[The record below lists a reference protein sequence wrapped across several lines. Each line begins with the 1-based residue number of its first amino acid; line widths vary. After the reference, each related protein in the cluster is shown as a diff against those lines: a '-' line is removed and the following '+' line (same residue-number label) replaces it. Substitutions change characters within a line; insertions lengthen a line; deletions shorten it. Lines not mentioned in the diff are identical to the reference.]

1 MQLVVRHR
9 VQGLRIDPACILT
22 VDHLAH
28 QPELRLHL
36 VREVTK
42 RMLEAHIEHVGT
54 VETETIDVEGIDPVL
69 HDIDQIFT
77 DALAVE
83 VQLRELPG
91 TAPCTVVE
99 AVAPWGTAIET
110 NALVPVL
117 IRTVPALLLDILKR
131 KEATTGMVE
140 HGIDDDTDAVIMR
153 CIHEVAEVCIGPQ
166 STIDGFII
174 RGVVAMTAGLE
185 ERADVDGIAA
195 EHLQVR
201 DEGVELRKASTD
213 LSAIVLLLGT
223 HHAER
228 IHMIKNSAV
237 IPGHIHLRKK
247 AESGSFR
254 TKASIRSSA
263 FFRSSMEYA

>member
-1 MQLVVRHR
+1 
-9 VQGLRIDPACILT
+9 
-22 VDHLAH
+22 
-28 QPELRLHL
+28 
-36 VREVTK
+36 
-42 RMLEAHIEHVGT
+42 MLEAHIEHVGT

-69 HDIDQIFT
+69 HDINQIFT

-110 NALVPVL
+110 DALVPVL

-201 DEGVELRKASTD
+201 DEGVELRKASMD

-228 IHMIKNSAV
+228 IHMIKNSTV
-237 IPGHIHLRKK
+237 IPGHIHLRKL
-247 AESGSFR
+247 R